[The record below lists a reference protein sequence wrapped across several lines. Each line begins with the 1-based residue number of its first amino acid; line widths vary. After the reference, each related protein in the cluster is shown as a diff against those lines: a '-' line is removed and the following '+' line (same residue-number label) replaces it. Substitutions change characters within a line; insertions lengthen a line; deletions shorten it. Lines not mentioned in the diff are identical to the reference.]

1 MYVCIL
7 DTTGQ
12 VLLHRNVKSTPEA
25 FLESVAP
32 YRKDLVVAAEC
43 MFTWYWLADVCA
55 AEDITFVL
63 GHALAMKAI
72 HGGKAKNDKID
83 SHKIVGLL
91 RGGLLPQAYVY
102 PDAMRAT
109 RDLLRR
115 RLHLVRKRGQLLA
128 HIQNT
133 RAQYNL
139 PAFGRRLAYPANREG
154 VREHFPDRSVRKSIE
169 VDLTLIEQYDTLITD
184 LELTIVREAKRHDG
198 DAFHRLRSVPGIGK
212 VLALTILYEIHD
224 ITRFD
229 RVQEF
234 ASYARL
240 VKCKKQSGGK
250 ILGTSGAKMGNVH
263 LKWAFSEAAVL
274 FLRHTKDG
282 KKLLAAIE
290 KKHVKGKA
298 LSILAHKI
306 GRAVF
311 YMLSRGTVFSTEKFL
326 AAQRAGSR
334 RARWLTRAT
343 GPSSHRSLSTRE
355 PPSATSRRS

>member
-1 MYVCIL
+1 
-7 DTTGQ
+7 
-12 VLLHRNVKSTPEA
+12 
-25 FLESVAP
+25 
-32 YRKDLVVAAEC
+32 

-55 AEDITFVL
+55 AEGITFVL

-83 SHKIVGLL
+83 SQKIAGLL

-102 PDAMRAT
+102 PAAMRST

-133 RAQYNL
+133 RAQYQL
-139 PAFGRRLAYPANREG
+139 PEFGRRLAYPGNRDG
-154 VREHFPDRSVRKSIE
+154 VVAHFPDPIVRKSIE
-169 VDLTLIEQYDTLITD
+169 VDVTLIDQYDALVND

-224 ITRFD
+224 IHRFD

-240 VKCKKQSGGK
+240 VKCQKQSGGRT
-250 ILGTSGAKMGNVH
+250 LGTSGAKMGNVH

-282 KKLLAAIE
+282 KKVLAVIM
-290 KKHVKGKA
+290 KKHGKGKA

-306 GRAVF
+306 GRAVY
-311 YMLSRGTVFSTEKFL
+311 YMLARGTVFSMEKFL
-326 AAQRAGSR
+326 AA
-334 RARWLTRAT
+334 
-343 GPSSHRSLSTRE
+343 
-355 PPSATSRRS
+355 